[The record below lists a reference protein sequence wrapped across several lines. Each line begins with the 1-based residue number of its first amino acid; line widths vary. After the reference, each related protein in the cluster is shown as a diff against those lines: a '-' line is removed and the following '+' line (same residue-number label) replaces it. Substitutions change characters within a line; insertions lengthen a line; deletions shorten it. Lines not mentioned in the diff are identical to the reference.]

1 MSSTQAV
8 HGVVYS
14 NPLICSVA
22 LVLRDSYHG
31 LMPRHILLISLSCL
45 FCACSASE
53 PIDPVLNTQ
62 TYLVPAVTIIGDAP
76 ISLAERMSHYRVP
89 AVSVAII
96 EKGHITT
103 TTAIGSHLAGD
114 SVSAGPD
121 TQFQAASIGKALTAV
136 AIMRLVDQGRLD
148 LDGSANGYLDS
159 FSLKDADGA
168 PADAVTLRDLLT
180 HSAGVNAPSFPGF
193 ERNADLPSL
202 RDILEGTD
210 KAETA
215 PVHASQSLGTYRY
228 SGGGF
233 MVLEAVIKDVSGMS
247 FEAFMQR
254 EVFIPLGMTKTS
266 FSIAPNATG
275 RASGHSWQGA
285 PIPGGWRDYPQ
296 SSAAGLWSTSTD
308 LARLLAALH
317 AAWHGESKTFLSQ
330 NLVKE
335 MTKEQGG
342 GMGLGF
348 GLSGKGDALLLS
360 HSGANSGYNAFILLY
375 PKTGNGAVVMTNGDG
390 GRYLYDDILRTL
402 EQARGW
408 PPRITTKIFAAQ
420 PDEADRVSALA
431 GTYRM
436 NPPGFILEISCDADH
451 SACDLITPR
460 GSLYHIRATSSTGF
474 HLSETGDEI
483 GVSDDGTIQVWGMT
497 GVPVPVP

>member
-1 MSSTQAV
+1 M
-8 HGVVYS
+8 
-14 NPLICSVA
+14 
-22 LVLRDSYHG
+22 LRDRYHG

-45 FCACSASE
+45 FYACSASE

-62 TYLVPAVTIIGDAP
+62 TYLVPAVTIVGDTP
-76 ISLAERMSHYRVP
+76 VSLAQRMSHYRVP

-103 TTAIGSHLAGD
+103 TSAIGSHIAGD

-121 TQFQAASIGKALTAV
+121 SQFQAASIGKALTAV
-136 AIMRLVDQGRLD
+136 AIMRLVDQGHLD
-148 LDGSANGYLDS
+148 LDRSANGYLNS
-159 FSLKDADGA
+159 FSLRDADGL
-168 PADAVTLRDLLT
+168 PADTVTLRALLT

-193 ERNADLPSL
+193 ERKADLPSL
-202 RDILEGTD
+202 LDILEGTD

-215 PVHASQSLGTYRY
+215 PIHASQPLGTYRY

-233 MVLEAVIKDVSGMS
+233 MVLEAVIEDVSGIS

-254 EVFIPLGMTKTS
+254 EIFIPLGMTKTS
-266 FSIAPNATG
+266 FNIAPNATG
-275 RASGHSWQGA
+275 RASGHNWQGA

-317 AAWHGESKTFLSQ
+317 AAWHGDDKTFLNQS
-330 NLVKE
+330 LVKE

-348 GLSGKGDALLLS
+348 GLSGKGDARLLS
-360 HSGANSGYNAFILLY
+360 HSGANIGYNAFILLY

-390 GRYLYDDILRTL
+390 GRYLYNDILRTI
-402 EQARGW
+402 ERKSGW
-408 PPRITTKIFAAQ
+408 PDRLASQSFNAL
-420 PDEADRVSALA
+420 PDEADRVLALS

-436 NPPGFILEISCDADH
+436 KPARFTVDIKCDPV
-451 SACDLITPR
+451 SRRCDLITAR
-460 GSLYHIRATSSTGF
+460 GSTYRIRATSASGF
-474 HLSETGDEI
+474 HLSETGDRLT
-483 GVSDDGTIQVWGMT
+483 VSGNGSIKLWGMT
-497 GVPVPVP
+497 GVPVIKP